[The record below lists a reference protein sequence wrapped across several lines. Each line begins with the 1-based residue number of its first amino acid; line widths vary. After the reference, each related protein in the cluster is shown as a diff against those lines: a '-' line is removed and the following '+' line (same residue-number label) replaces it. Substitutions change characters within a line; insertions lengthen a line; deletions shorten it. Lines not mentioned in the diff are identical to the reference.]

1 MVIFGED
8 KILLKQLTFQIIYY
22 LTIYQLELLNQLLI
36 LTMIIQHYYYHLT
49 LITLFK
55 KIKYVV

>member
-36 LTMIIQHYYYHLT
+36 LTMIIN
-49 LITLFK
+49 ITT
-55 KIKYVV
+55 II